1 VAFCIEGGEMRLKDK
16 EDVLDEIRNASK
28 LGYTKAISTSIVDR
42 LIAAEWCKED
52 DLLEAYEDF
61 QNSGSDRVIIFFQLP
76 FLVKLPNKW
85 IKIKSEY
92 GNPYVKFKAVDSFEE
107 QQHGRLNN
115 DSYKD
120 IKRTQV
126 LISYQL
132 WGERLQRY
140 PTYLETLMN
149 ASEFKSVVLMEWEYS
164 NRSEASRPFT
174 PQTYE
179 LDVAK
184 RLLLQTISVLK
195 DFIPI
200 YSVASKDSLSYIP
213 KRLDRFFMMVKTGRI
228 VIREFSESTTSITL
242 TQKPDNYST
251 NLTALKRYLK
261 QNRRPSIYEIY
272 LLDAARQIEMGAYN
286 LAIVQV
292 VMILDW
298 FANEIIEDH
307 ILSRLKKLLGNTPK
321 LCDLIVER
329 LWENKSDKRI
339 RVGTEEKFAKYFPAI
354 GISLTPRL
362 REDLRSLIEQRNR
375 IVHRVQVAQIE
386 SSAASH
392 AVDIGLDIVQHC
404 MICLLGK
411 NRDVEDHDI

>member
-1 VAFCIEGGEMRLKDK
+1 MRLKDK
-16 EDVLDEIRNASK
+16 EDVIDEIRNASK
-28 LGYTKAISTSIVDR
+28 LGYTRAISTSIVDR
-42 LIAAEWCKED
+42 LITAKWCEEV
-52 DLLEAYEDF
+52 DLLEAYEDL
-61 QNSGSDRVIIFFQLP
+61 QKSGSDRVTIFFQLP

-92 GNPYVKFKAVDSFEE
+92 GNPYIKFKAVDFFEG
-107 QQHGRLNN
+107 QRHGRLIN
-115 DSYKD
+115 DSYRD

-126 LISYQL
+126 LMSYQL

-140 PTYLETLMN
+140 PSYLETLVI

-164 NRSEASRPFT
+164 DRSEASRPFT

-184 RLLLQTISVLK
+184 RLLLQTINVLK

-200 YSVASKDSLSYIP
+200 YSVASKDSLSYTP
-213 KRLDRFFMMVKTGRI
+213 ERLDRFFMMVKTGRI
-228 VIREFSESTTSITL
+228 VIREFSEPTTSISSV
-242 TQKPDNYST
+242 QKPDDYSS

-261 QNRRPSIYEIY
+261 QNRRPSIYETY

-307 ILSRLKKLLGNTPK
+307 ILGRLKKLLGNTSK
-321 LCDLIVER
+321 LCDLILER
-329 LWENKSDKRI
+329 LWENKNDKRI
-339 RVGTEEKFAKYFPAI
+339 RVGTEEKFTRYFPAI
-354 GISLTPRL
+354 GISLTPKL
-362 REDLRSLIEQRNR
+362 REDLRSLIEQRNK

-386 SSAASH
+386 SSDARN
-392 AVDIGLDIVQHC
+392 AVDTGLEVVQHC

-411 NRDVEDHDI
+411 NRDI